1 MKIQVCTD
9 SYDKKRLKKYKPK
22 ASFNKWEHVISGH
35 WDDSPDHS
43 GHIHFFLANTSSG
56 VWVLQ
61 CNERRSENIVAVC
74 EEAPDDLAAKEIAK
88 ILYEAVE
95 EDGGKVV
102 DEPTDYGLI
111 DW

>member
-74 EEAPDDLAAKEIAK
+74 EEAPDYLSAKEIAK

-95 EDGGKVV
+95 KDGGKVV

>member
-1 MKIQVCTD
+1 VLSLGVCE
-9 SYDKKRLKKYKPK
+9 
-22 ASFNKWEHVISGH
+22 SFSEETRSSTTALIRSAFLR
-35 WDDSPDHS
+35 DDSPDHS

-88 ILYEAVE
+88 TLYEAVE